1 MTAQAPAP
9 APLPM
14 SSPPVADPGS
24 SRRLSSE
31 ELFGTEQEV
40 EIKHGDSVYRLRRTS
55 MGKLI
60 LTK

>member
-1 MTAQAPAP
+1 MTAQAPTP
-9 APLPM
+9 TPLPSRSAPLPG
-14 SSPPVADPGS
+14 PGN
-24 SRRLSSE
+24 SRRLSSD
-31 ELFGTEQEV
+31 ELFGAGQEV